1 MPSASFD
8 RNEGEVQLRRV
19 PQSARKQG
27 FRGVG
32 SLVSCTSAL
41 VTGVQLEM
49 MPAQAFVLPAS
60 RLSIAN
66 TRCNKQLVFQLCLG
80 PHKPHK

>member
-49 MPAQAFVLPAS
+49 MPAPSFCS
-60 RLSIAN
+60 
-66 TRCNKQLVFQLCLG
+66 TY
-80 PHKPHK
+80 

>member
-8 RNEGEVQLRRV
+8 QNEREVQLRRV

-27 FRGVG
+27 FRDVG
-32 SLVSCTSAL
+32 LLVSCTSAL

-49 MPAQAFVLPAS
+49 MPAPSFCS
-60 RLSIAN
+60 
-66 TRCNKQLVFQLCLG
+66 TC
-80 PHKPHK
+80 